1 MQGHSE
7 PLSKACGRGGGHG
20 VQVLTAVEEFAVVRD
35 KLQELGQQIDHDHSG
50 LVYTPLTHVEVLL
63 PFPKDTVS
71 GSKYIRAVC
80 TGNHA

>member
-1 MQGHSE
+1 M
-7 PLSKACGRGGGHG
+7 
-20 VQVLTAVEEFAVVRD
+20 QVLTAVEEFAVVRD
-35 KLQELGQQIDHDHSG
+35 KLQELGQQIAHDHSG
-50 LVYTPLTHVEVLL
+50 LDYTPLTHVEVL